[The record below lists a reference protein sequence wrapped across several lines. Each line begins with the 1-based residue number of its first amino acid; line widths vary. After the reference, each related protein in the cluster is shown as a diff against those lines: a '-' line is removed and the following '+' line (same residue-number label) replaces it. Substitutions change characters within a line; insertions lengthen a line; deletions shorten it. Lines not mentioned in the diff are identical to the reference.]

1 MQADKAGD
9 RPKLKVCVEESV
21 QGQELGRERQSQC
34 KCNGNG
40 VARITNETN

>member
-21 QGQELGRERQSQC
+21 QGQELGRERQSVSGTLKTLQS
-34 KCNGNG
+34 
-40 VARITNETN
+40 ID